1 MRIKT
6 PCSGSPC
13 NTSRG
18 TPPSLPKRSESES
31 PKLNED
37 ISGWT
42 VDDVTNFVSGIDICA
57 EYAQVRIFVFCLK
70 KETNE
75 SVQILEALFILNLL
89 WKKK

>member
-57 EYAQVRIFVFCLK
+57 EYAQVRTFVFCL
-70 KETNE
+70 
-75 SVQILEALFILNLL
+75 IF
-89 WKKK
+89 KKKKKPNLGSAFVYYARKH